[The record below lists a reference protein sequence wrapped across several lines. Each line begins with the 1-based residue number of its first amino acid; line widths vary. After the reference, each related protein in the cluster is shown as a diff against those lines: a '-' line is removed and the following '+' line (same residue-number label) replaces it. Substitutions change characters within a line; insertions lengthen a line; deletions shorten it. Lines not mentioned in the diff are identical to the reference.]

1 MNVNFDIMVMN
12 VSIESC
18 LFLFNKA
25 VTTFRG
31 GGTLGFVGA
40 RTEVVITESRFHE
53 NECPIGSGAA
63 VYIFEG
69 PVINISNSSFAHNKA
84 TWGGAIYAE
93 MDCKCDISNSVFF
106 GNNAE
111 EGGAISTRDTVD
123 LDVMNSQF
131 MNNSAEEDG
140 GAVRSE
146 NHALSRGSGS
156 LFTFTNC
163 EFENNN
169 AGYDLAENAVH
180 SISTRGGGMLVIGM
194 GQYVRIIGSTFRN
207 NSASEGGGI
216 AAIGPRQFTLTQLT
230 RSTLKYCFMS

>member
-1 MNVNFDIMVMN
+1 

-25 VTTFRG
+25 VTSFRG

-40 RTEVVITESRFHE
+40 RTEVAIEGSRFHE
-53 NECPIGSGAA
+53 NECPVGSGAA

-69 PVINISNSSFAHNKA
+69 PVITISSSSFSNNRAI
-84 TWGGAIYAE
+84 WGGAIYAE
-93 MDCKCDISNSVFF
+93 MDCKCDISNSIFF

-111 EGGAISTRDTVD
+111 EGGAISTRNAVD
-123 LDVMNSQF
+123 LDVMDSQF
-131 MNNSAEEDG
+131 MNNSATEDG
-140 GAVRSE
+140 GAVKSE
-146 NHALSRGSGS
+146 HHALSRGSAS

-169 AGYDLAENAVH
+169 AGSDLAEIAVH
-180 SISTRGGGMLVIGM
+180 SISTRGGGILVIGR
-194 GQYVRIIGSTFRN
+194 GQYVRIIGNTFRN

-216 AAIGPRQFTLTQLT
+216 AAIGPRQFTLTELT
-230 RSTLKYCFMS
+230 RSVSNYAFIL